1 MSQSYLPD
9 RAIWI
14 EICIV
19 EQGLA
24 DGFSL
29 GSLFVATLFV
39 SLLIDSLLLIQVL
52 VKLLDFL
59 DELFIIDDSLF
70 ALLMDPHFVL
80 IDGVVVGEA

>member
-1 MSQSYLPD
+1 MSQSNLPD

-19 EQGLA
+19 EQGFA

-29 GSLFVATLFV
+29 GSLFVATPFV
-39 SLLIDSLLLIQVL
+39 SLLIDGLLLVQVL

-70 ALLMDPHFVL
+70 ALLMYPHFVL
-80 IDGVVVGEA
+80 IDGMIVGEA